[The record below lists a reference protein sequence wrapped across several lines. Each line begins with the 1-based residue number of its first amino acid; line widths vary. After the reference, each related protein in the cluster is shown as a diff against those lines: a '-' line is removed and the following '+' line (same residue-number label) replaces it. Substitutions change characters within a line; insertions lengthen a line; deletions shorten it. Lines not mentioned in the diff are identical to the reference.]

1 MKPMSAP
8 LRKLALAFA
17 AAGFVVSL
25 LAAYTHYRMLA
36 DAGYVS
42 FCDVSATVSCTQV
55 YSSRFGTFAGIPV
68 AVFGAIWFALATL
81 LAIAG
86 VVARAD
92 VRESVPG
99 YLFAGST
106 IALAAVLYLG
116 YASFVILGLVCV
128 LCVITYAAV
137 IGLFL
142 VSGAATS
149 LPMSSLPGRIAR
161 DLKVMVSSPAAIA
174 LALLFVG
181 AVASTLAL
189 FPREAS
195 SAGVAEA
202 AVEAAAAQGAKTPE
216 LSATQRSEFE
226 RYYTGQ
232 PRLPLVVPAEGAKVL
247 VVKFN
252 DYQCPPCRATYMEY
266 KGIFAKYES
275 SQPGAVR
282 LVLKDFPLDSE
293 CNASITTDLHTS
305 ACEAAVAVRL
315 AREHARA
322 EQLEQWIFD
331 NQSRLTPQLVRE
343 GAREVGQVTDF
354 DARYPKMLEAVKA
367 DIAYGRELGVTATP
381 TFFINGVRISGGL
394 PPVYFDQAIGYE
406 LARATSK

>member
-1 MKPMSAP
+1 MTPKSAP
-8 LRKLALAFA
+8 LLKLALVFA
-17 AAGFVVSL
+17 VAGLVASL

-36 DAGYVS
+36 DVGYVS

-55 YSSRFGTFAGIPV
+55 YSSRFGAFAGIPV

-86 VVARAD
+86 FVARAE
-92 VRESVPG
+92 VRESIPG

-106 IALAAVLYLG
+106 LALAAVLYLG
-116 YASFVILGLVCV
+116 YASFVLLGLVCV
-128 LCVITYAAV
+128 LCVITYVAV

-142 VSGAATS
+142 AAGAGTSVPMTS
-149 LPMSSLPGRIAR
+149 LPRRAVR
-161 DLKVMVSSPAAIA
+161 DLKVLVSSPVAIA
-174 LALLFVG
+174 LALLFAG
-181 AVASTLAL
+181 ATVSTLAF
-189 FPREAS
+189 FPRDAAPDSVAAS
-195 SAGVAEA
+195 AAE
-202 AVEAAAAQGAKTPE
+202 EAAAQAPQTPE
-216 LSATQRSEFE
+216 LTATQRSEFE

-275 SQPGAVR
+275 LQPGAVR
-282 LVLKDFPLDSE
+282 LVLKDFPLESE
-293 CNASITTDLHTS
+293 CNPSITTDLHAA

-315 AREHARA
+315 AREHGRA

-331 NQSRLTPQLVRE
+331 NQPRLTPQLIRE
-343 GAREVGQVTDF
+343 GARDVGQVTNF
-354 DARYPKMLEAVKA
+354 DARYQATLAAVKA
-367 DIAYGRELGVTATP
+367 DIEYGRQLGVTATP

-394 PPVYFDQAIGYE
+394 PPVYFDQAIAYE
-406 LARATSK
+406 LGLAAAK

>member
-1 MKPMSAP
+1 MKPISATH
-8 LRKLALAFA
+8 RKLGLVFA
-17 AAGFVVSL
+17 VLGLVASL

-36 DAGYVS
+36 DVGYVS

-55 YSSRFGTFAGIPV
+55 YSSRFGTFGGIPV

-81 LAIAG
+81 LATAG
-86 VVARAD
+86 LVARAD

-116 YASFVILGLVCV
+116 YASFVLLGLVCV
-128 LCVITYAAV
+128 LCVMTYAAV

-142 VSGAATS
+142 ASGAGTSFPMTS
-149 LPMSSLPGRIAR
+149 LPRRAVH
-161 DLKVMVSSPAAIA
+161 DVKVLLSSPIAIA
-174 LALLFVG
+174 LAILFAG
-181 AVASTLAL
+181 AVVSTLAF
-189 FPREAS
+189 FPRDAAIESVAAS
-195 SAGVAEA
+195 AAEETASAAP
-202 AVEAAAAQGAKTPE
+202 QTPE
-216 LSATQRSEFE
+216 LTATQRAEFE

-266 KGIFAKYES
+266 KSIFAKYEAS
-275 SQPGAVR
+275 NPGAVR
-282 LVLKDFPLDSE
+282 LVLKDFPLESE
-293 CNASITTDLHTS
+293 CNSSITTDLHAS

-315 AREHARA
+315 AREHGRA
-322 EQLEQWIFD
+322 EALEQWIFD
-331 NQSRLTPQLVRE
+331 NQPRLTPQLIRE
-343 GAREVGQVTDF
+343 GARDVGQVTNF
-354 DARYPKMLEAVKA
+354 DARYQATLAGVKS
-367 DIAYGRELGVTATP
+367 DIAYGKELGVAATP

-394 PPVYFDQAIGYE
+394 PPVYFDQAIAYE
-406 LARATSK
+406 LARAAAK